1 MHDGANGPPP
11 HSPRRGDD
19 GYNAFGLL
27 GIGDVIDFAYRY
39 FKLIAATTSVGIAIA
54 VGYILTAASLYTAQG
69 QLLIDVKVLH
79 LATEQWRE
87 AGQVLDSA
95 QIESQIAVIRSEP
108 VAQSVARNLNLQN
121 DPTLLAAAAAQSD
134 ASGSASPASASTPSS
149 NMDASEAQRLMLATA
164 LVQNG
169 LGIRRLGYSY
179 VLEVSYTA
187 PDPAFA
193 ARVANAYMQAYIDD
207 QISMRAGAARHGSEW
222 LERRIGLLRLQMNEA
237 ALKVQE
243 FKARRD
249 YSIVGRGPTGEGADD
264 AKAVPR
270 KGITETIEELEATA
284 MTYRRMFESALQAY
298 TEAEQRQSYA
308 VDTAR
313 IIATAKPP
321 TGKSYPK
328 RKQALVVATVVG
340 MALGFGIA
348 LMREGWLFVAASRMR
363 RRQFQDVG

>member
-1 MHDGANGPPP
+1 MHDGANGPP
-11 HSPRRGDD
+11 HSPRRGDE

-27 GIGDVIDFAYRY
+27 GIGDVIDFVYRY

-54 VGYILTAASLYTAQG
+54 VGYILTSASLYTAQG

-95 QIESQIAVIRSEP
+95 QIESQIAVLRSEP
-108 VAQSVARNLNLQN
+108 VAQSVARHLNLQN
-121 DPTLLAAAAAQSD
+121 DPAFLAAAAAPSG
-134 ASGSASPASASTPSS
+134 ASGSAAPASASTSS
-149 NMDASEAQRLMLATA
+149 GDAAEAERLMLATA

-222 LERRIGLLRLQMNEA
+222 LEKRIGLLRLQMNEA

-249 YSIVGRGPTGEGADD
+249 YSIIGRGPTGEGTDE

-284 MTYRRMFESALQAY
+284 MTYRRMFESALQAF

-340 MALGFGIA
+340 MFFGFGIA
-348 LMREGWLFVAASRMR
+348 LMREGWLFVAASRTR
-363 RRQFQDVG
+363 RRQLQDVG

>member
-1 MHDGANGPPP
+1 MHDGANGPP

-27 GIGDVIDFAYRY
+27 GIGDVIDFIYRY
-39 FKLIAATTSVGIAIA
+39 FSLVSATTLAGIAVA
-54 VGYILTAASLYTAQG
+54 VAYILTAAPLYTAQG

-87 AGQVLDSA
+87 AGQVLDAA
-95 QIESQIAVIRSEP
+95 QIESQIAVLRSEP
-108 VAQSVARNLNLQN
+108 VAQSVARHLHLLN
-121 DPTLLAAAAAQSD
+121 DPKILGTAAAPSG
-134 ASGSASPASASTPSS
+134 ASGSAAPASASTPVEP
-149 NMDASEAQRLMLATA
+149 AALSESERLMRATA
-164 LVQNG
+164 LVQSG
-169 LGIRRLGYSY
+169 LGIRRLGFSY
-179 VLEVSYTA
+179 VLEVSYTS

-222 LERRIGLLRLQMNEA
+222 LEKRIGLLRLQMNEA

-249 YSIVGRGPTGEGADD
+249 YSIVGRGTSGEGADE
-264 AKAVPR
+264 AKAGPR
-270 KGITETIEELEATA
+270 KGIAETIEELEATA

-298 TEAEQRQSYA
+298 TEAEQRQSYS

-328 RKQALVVATVVG
+328 RKQALMVAIVLG
-340 MALGFGIA
+340 MSFGFGIA
-348 LMREGWLFVAASRMR
+348 LMREGWLFVAASRAR
-363 RRQFQDVG
+363 RMQFHDVG